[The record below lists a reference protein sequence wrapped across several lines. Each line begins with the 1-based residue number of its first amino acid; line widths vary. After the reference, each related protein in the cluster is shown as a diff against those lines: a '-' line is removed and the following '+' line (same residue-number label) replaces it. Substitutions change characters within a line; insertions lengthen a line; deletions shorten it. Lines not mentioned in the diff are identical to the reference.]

1 MSPSADTTTTD
12 IKPLEALRPLA
23 LLAAGLSGADIER
36 LVREVRARCRRKGAP
51 LTWGALEAALKRDG
65 GAFSDDV
72 RYRIAVHEI
81 GHALCYEMTGLG
93 KVLSVRLHGL
103 GGKTETLIDREQLQ
117 FGQGMLDNLVSAFGG
132 RAAEAVVFGEKMV
145 GSGGDAQS
153 DLSVATRIAVELE
166 TAFGLGDQH
175 PLIFRPPTSAADMLL
190 YNAPLADRV
199 QARLD
204 YAEQRAVDL
213 LQQHRHL
220 LETLGRQLVEAH
232 VLEGEVI
239 RTALAEAKGGQ
250 SCSPP

>member
-1 MSPSADTTTTD
+1 MSSSADTATTD

-36 LVREVRARCRRKGAP
+36 LVREVRARCRRKGVP
-51 LTWGALEAALKRDG
+51 FTWDALEAALKRDG
-65 GAFSDDV
+65 GAFSDDM

-81 GHALCYEMTGLG
+81 GHALCYETTGLG
-93 KVLSVRLHGL
+93 KVISVRLHGL
-103 GGKTETLIDREQLQ
+103 GGKTEILIDREQLQ
-117 FGQGMLDNLVSAFGG
+117 FGQGMLDNLVAVLGG

-190 YNAPLADRV
+190 YNAPLADRA
-199 QARLD
+199 QARLES
-204 YAEQRAVDL
+204 AEQRAVDL

-220 LETLGRQLVEAH
+220 LEGLGRQLVEAH

-239 RTALAEAKGGQ
+239 RTALAEAEGVH
-250 SCSPP
+250 SCSLP

>member
-1 MSPSADTTTTD
+1 MSKSNVTTTTNTT
-12 IKPLEALRPLA
+12 PLEALRPLA

-36 LVREVRARCRRKGAP
+36 LVREVRARCRRKGVP
-51 LTWGALEAALKRDG
+51 LTWDALEAALKRDD

-93 KVLSVRLHGL
+93 MVLSVRLYGL

-117 FGQGMLDNLVSAFGG
+117 FAEGMLDNLVAVFGG
-132 RAAEAVVFGEKMV
+132 RAAEAIVFGEKMV
-145 GSGGDAQS
+145 GSGGEPQS
-153 DLSVATRIAVELE
+153 DLGVASRIAVELE
-166 TAFGLGDQH
+166 TAFGLGENH
-175 PLIFRPPTSAADMLL
+175 PLIYRPPTSAADMLH
-190 YNAPLADRV
+190 YNVPLAERV
-199 QARLD
+199 HGRLD
-204 YAEQRAVDL
+204 CAERQAVDL
-213 LQQHRHL
+213 LQPHSHL

-239 RTALAEAKGGQ
+239 RTALAEAMGGH

>member
-1 MSPSADTTTTD
+1 MSQSADTTMTD

-36 LVREVRARCRRKGAP
+36 LVREARARCRRKREP
-51 LTWGALEAALKRDG
+51 ITWDVLEAALKRDG
-65 GAFSDDV
+65 GAFSDEV

-93 KVLSVRLHGL
+93 KVVSVRLHGL

-117 FGQGMLDNLVSAFGG
+117 FEQGMLDNLAAVLGG
-132 RAAEAVVFGEKMV
+132 RAAEAVVFDEKMV

-153 DLSVATRIAVELE
+153 DLSVATGIAVELE
-166 TAFGLGDQH
+166 TAFGLGEQH

-190 YNAPLADRV
+190 YNTPLADRV

-220 LETLGRQLVEAH
+220 LESLGRQLVEAH

-239 RTALAEAKGGQ
+239 RTALAEAKGGDI
-250 SCSPP
+250 CSPP